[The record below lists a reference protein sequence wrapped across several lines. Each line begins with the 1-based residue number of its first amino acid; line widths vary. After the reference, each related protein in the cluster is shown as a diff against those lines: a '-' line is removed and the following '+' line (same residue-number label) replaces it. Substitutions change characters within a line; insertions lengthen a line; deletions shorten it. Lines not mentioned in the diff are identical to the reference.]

1 MSHPLLL
8 AAEGKNGFLLPHDTN
23 EIIWGS
29 IAFLIVLGLLIK
41 FAGPA
46 IKNGLTSRTE
56 RLAKELDDAAA
67 AKAEAQTKLAD
78 VQHRIADA
86 GNERQRILDEAATT
100 AASLKAQL
108 QAKADSDAD
117 AQHAQLL
124 LVDGVETV
132 PNAPVREDSSQRTSP
147 YPRRSRSSEAPAS
160 AMTLTSALPTTAAS
174 AQRPTSRT
182 CSGFEIPKPRAT
194 GRSLTRR
201 MRCTISCAPSARRSR
216 APVTP
221 RREIA

>member
-1 MSHPLLL
+1 MSHLLLL
-8 AAEGKNGFLLPHDTN
+8 ASEEPNGFLLSSDLN
-23 EIIWGS
+23 EVIWGS
-29 IAFLIVLGLLIK
+29 IAFFIILGLLIK

-108 QAKADSDAD
+108 QAKADAD
-117 AQHAQLL
+117 AAE
-124 LVDGVETV
+124 LV
-132 PNAPVREDSSQRTSP
+132 A
-147 YPRRSRSSEAPAS
+147 
-160 AMTLTSALPTTAAS
+160 
-174 AQRPTSRT
+174 
-182 CSGFEIPKPRAT
+182 RAT
-194 GRSLTRR
+194 ADVEASKGQALADLQADAAALALGAAEAVVNRNLDAATHTDLIERYITQVGAQS
-201 MRCTISCAPSARRSR
+201 
-216 APVTP
+216 
-221 RREIA
+221 